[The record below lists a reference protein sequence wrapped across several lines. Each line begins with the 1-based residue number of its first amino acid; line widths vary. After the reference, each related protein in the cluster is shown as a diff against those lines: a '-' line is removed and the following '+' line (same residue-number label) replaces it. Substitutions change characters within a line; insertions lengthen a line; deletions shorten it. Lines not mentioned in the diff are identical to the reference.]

1 MTTTWDALDD
11 FAGPGGWD
19 VGARM
24 IGLDLYGVDYDKSA
38 CETAEA
44 AGFTREQVD
53 ITIHATPAWA
63 YEKGHVSSPS
73 CTLFSMAGSGVG
85 RMVLDVLADGI
96 RRILGGES
104 PEVVRKESQD
114 LVYPVA
120 LAQVVKRNKKRKKP
134 WPDERVSEKACL
146 DAKIACLVLEPAR
159 RIVEMDP
166 EWVALEQV
174 PEVLPL
180 WEVYRDE
187 LRNRGWSVWAL
198 VLNAADYGVP
208 QTRRRAILGASRVR
222 KVAPPVPTHAE
233 SPQDVDLFGSSLLG
247 WVSMA
252 EALGFSDDVMVRSN
266 YNSGTKV
273 DGERVRTM
281 RAGSEPATTVT
292 SKTGSVKVARPS
304 AMGEVIQKNGTVR
317 GIDEPAATV
326 MSSMDNGNTRWVF
339 DRPATTVVGSFSPD
353 VIAAPGYRTEISRQN
368 APGSVS
374 VSVSE
379 AGVLQSFP
387 ADYDWQGTKTKK
399 FEQVGN
405 AIPPRLAA
413 HVLGATVGI
422 DGYADMISAFYDS

>member
-1 MTTTWDALDD
+1 MSAWDALDD

-19 VGARM
+19 VGAQM

-38 CETAEA
+38 CETARA
-44 AGFTREQVD
+44 AGFAREQAD
-53 ITIHATPAWA
+53 ITDHVTPEWA
-63 YEKGHVSSPS
+63 YGKGHVSSPS

-96 RRILGGES
+96 RRILRGES
-104 PEVVRKESQD
+104 PEAVRKESQD

-120 LAQVVKRNKKRKKP
+120 LGQVAKGNKRRQKP
-134 WPDERVSEKACL
+134 WSDKKVADKARL
-146 DAKIACLVLEPAR
+146 DAKVACLVLEPAR

-208 QTRRRAILGASRVR
+208 QTRRRAILGGSRVR
-222 KVAPPVPTHAE
+222 KVSPPVPTHAE
-233 SPQDVDLFGSSLLG
+233 SPQDEDLFGSSMRR

-252 EALGFSDDVMVRSN
+252 EALGFSDDVVVRSN

-273 DGERVRTM
+273 NGERVRAM
-281 RAGSEPATTVT
+281 RLGSEPASTVT
-292 SKTGSVKVARPS
+292 SKTGSVKVGRPA
-304 AMGEVIQKNGTVR
+304 AMGDVVQKNGSVR
-317 GIDEPAATV
+317 ATDQPAATV
-326 MSSMDNGNTRWVF
+326 LASMDNGNTRWVF

-374 VSVSE
+374 VSE

-387 ADYDWQGTKTKK
+387 ADYDWRGTKSKK

-413 HVLGATVGI
+413 HVLGSTVGVE
-422 DGYADMISAFYDS
+422 GYADMISAFYDY